1 MTAFGGRVRE
11 LRIAARKTL
20 REVGHAL
27 KVSHVYVCQVE
38 KGMRPPFLP
47 PKLEKFAELVGADI
61 TELSALAV
69 EERTV
74 YRRADLIR
82 ATDAA
87 RVNERNAVTKWLEY
101 LGYAALANMVS
112 VGAHLVHGGG
122 MRELGPDSGKE
133 VE

>member
-1 MTAFGGRVRE
+1 MTAFGDRVRA
-11 LRIAARKTL
+11 LRTAAGKAQ
-20 REVGHAL
+20 REVARAL
-27 KVSHVYVCQVE
+27 GVSHVYVCQVE

-74 YRRADLIR
+74 YRRADLTR
-82 ATDAA
+82 AADAA
-87 RVNERNAVTKWLEY
+87 RANERNAVTKWLEH
-101 LGYAALANMVS
+101 LGYTGLSGMVA
-112 VGAHLVHGGG
+112 VGTHLVHGVGTRG
-122 MRELGPDSGKE
+122 LGLDAHQE